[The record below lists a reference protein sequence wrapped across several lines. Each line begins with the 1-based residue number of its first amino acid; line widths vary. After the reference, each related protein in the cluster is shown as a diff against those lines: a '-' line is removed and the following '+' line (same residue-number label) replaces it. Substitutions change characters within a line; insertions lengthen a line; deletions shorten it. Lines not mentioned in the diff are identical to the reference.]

1 MDSKKIRAALGK
13 LQAEPES
20 EQAWNDLAEA
30 ASAKNGDLSAEEF
43 ERLLMAAR
51 ERHAARGE
59 WDAVARLLATAVDAV
74 VDTPAE
80 VPLLREQART
90 LQVELFD
97 DEAAGIPYLRLLE
110 LDPNDSVAST
120 AVEEIESKKGRSAEL
135 AKRYLDE
142 AQGATDDVYRSSMLM
157 HAAEMEVRFGADNPD
172 LSGGG
177 RAARAGRAPRPF
189 EREGGTLA
197 RARASAS
204 G

>member
-30 ASAKNGDLSAEEF
+30 ASARGGDLSTEEF

-120 AVEEIESKKGRSAEL
+120 AVEEI
-135 AKRYLDE
+135 
-142 AQGATDDVYRSSMLM
+142 
-157 HAAEMEVRFGADNPD
+157 
-172 LSGGG
+172 
-177 RAARAGRAPRPF
+177 
-189 EREGGTLA
+189 
-197 RARASAS
+197 
-204 G
+204 